1 MNEEAAIATVLDT
14 AVTPVAKLE
23 RPNLRHIPGPLT
35 IPFVGKTIS
44 FGFDPYGTYFD
55 QVARFGD
62 VFRMTVFGETWAVL
76 AGPDALEHVYLNRE
90 SVFSAQNGLK
100 AFAPIFSGGLLH
112 RDDLDHRAHRRVM
125 QAAFRAPALKSY
137 LDLMNGEIG
146 RLLDDWPTDT
156 KMKFAPSVKELTLR
170 LGAHVF
176 MGVTDGDEV
185 ARINAA
191 FVQEVAA
198 TSALI
203 RKPLPFTKM
212 GRGVTARAALAD
224 SFRHLIATRKTN
236 GGDDFFSK
244 LCVAQ
249 DEEGHAWSDQD
260 IVDHFNF
267 LLVAAH
273 DAVTGALTAMIW
285 ALAQDKDL
293 QESIH
298 DEIVGLGDGPLAF
311 DKLDKLDLT
320 ERVYREAL
328 RRFTPSAFTAR
339 AVMAD
344 TMWQGHR
351 LPRGTNVVI
360 CPGPVMMTPEI
371 FPQPERF
378 DPGRFSPGRAEDL
391 KHKFAWSPFGGGA
404 HKCIGLHF
412 SSIQVKAFM
421 VQLIRRFSI
430 DMEVADLPKWR
441 DIPTPV
447 PINGLPVTLRL
458 RQAAAKHRGRTM
470 RDI

>member
-1 MNEEAAIATVLDT
+1 MTLLETNRTPIAR
-14 AVTPVAKLE
+14 LE
-23 RPNLRHIPGPLT
+23 RPNLDHIPGPRT
-35 IPFVGKTIS
+35 FPFIGKTIS
-44 FGFDPYGTYFD
+44 FGLDPYGTYFD

-62 VFRMTVFGETWAVL
+62 VFRMTVFGQVWAVL

-90 SVFSAQNGLK
+90 NVFSAQNGLK

-125 QAAFRAPALKSY
+125 QAAFRAPALKNY
-137 LDLMNGEIG
+137 LDLMNDEIA
-146 RLLDDWPTDT
+146 RLLDEWPTGT
-156 KMKFAPSVKELTLR
+156 KIKFAPSIKELTLR

-176 MGVTDGDEV
+176 MGVTEPDEI

-198 TSALI
+198 TAALI

-212 GRGVTARAALAD
+212 GRGVAARAALSAD
-224 SFRHLIATRKTN
+224 FKRLIARRKTS
-236 GGDDFFSK
+236 GGDDFFSQ

-260 IVDHFNF
+260 IIDHFNF

-273 DAVTGALTAMIW
+273 DAVTGALTAMTW
-285 ALAQDKDL
+285 ALGQDKDL
-293 QESIH
+293 QDRVH
-298 DEIVGLGDGPLAF
+298 AEIDGLGDGPLSYA
-311 DKLDKLDLT
+311 DLDKLDLT
-320 ERVYREAL
+320 DRVYREAL
-328 RRFTPSAFTAR
+328 RRLTPSAFTAR

-344 TMWQGHR
+344 TEWHGHR

-360 CPGPVMMTPEI
+360 CPGPVMMTSEI
-371 FPQPERF
+371 FPDPTRF
-378 DPGRFSPGRAEDL
+378 DPGRYTAERAEDR

-412 SSIQVKAFM
+412 STIQVKAFF
-421 VQLIRRFSI
+421 VQFMQRYRIEM
-430 DMEVADLPKWR
+430 DVADLPKWR
-441 DIPTPV
+441 EIPTPI
-447 PINGLPVTLRL
+447 PRNGLPVTLRP
-458 RQAAAKHRGRTM
+458 RQAVVQTP
-470 RDI
+470 

>member
-1 MNEEAAIATVLDT
+1 MTVLET
-14 AVTPVAKLE
+14 TIAPVARLE
-23 RPNLRHIPGPLT
+23 RPNLMHIPGPRT
-35 IPFVGKTIS
+35 IPLVGKTIS
-44 FGFDPYGTYFD
+44 FGLDPYGTYFD

-76 AGPDALEHVYLNRE
+76 AGPDALEHVYLNRQNI
-90 SVFSAQNGLK
+90 FSAQNGLK

-125 QAAFRAPALKSY
+125 QAAFRAPALKNY
-137 LDLMNGEIG
+137 LDLMNGEIA
-146 RLLDDWPTDT
+146 RLLDAWPSGT
-156 KMKFAPSVKELTLR
+156 KMKFAPSIKELTLR

-176 MGVTDGDEV
+176 MGVTDANEV

-191 FVQEVAA
+191 FVREVAA

-212 GRGVTARAALAD
+212 GRGVAARAALAND
-224 SFRHLIATRKTN
+224 FRRLITARKAT
-236 GGDDFFSK
+236 GGDDFFSQ
-244 LCVAQ
+244 LCIAQ
-249 DEEGHAWSDQD
+249 DEDGQAWSDQD

-285 ALAQDKDL
+285 ALAQDKAL
-293 QESIH
+293 QDRVH
-298 DEIVGLGDGPLAF
+298 AEIARLPGGPVCY
-311 DKLDKLDLT
+311 DDLDKLDLT
-320 ERVYREAL
+320 DRVYREAL

-344 TMWQGHR
+344 TEWRGHR

-360 CPGPVMMTPEI
+360 CPGPVMMTPDI
-371 FPQPERF
+371 FPEPRRF
-378 DPGRFSPGRAEDL
+378 DPDRYTPARAEDRR
-391 KHKFAWSPFGGGA
+391 HKFAWSPFGGGA

-412 SSIQVKAFM
+412 SAIQMKAFM
-421 VQLIRRFSI
+421 VQFLQRYSVEM
-430 DMEVADLPKWR
+430 DAADLPKWR

-447 PINGLPVTLRL
+447 PTNGLPVTLRL
-458 RQAAAKHRGRTM
+458 RQVAPKTP
-470 RDI
+470 

>member
-1 MNEEAAIATVLDT
+1 VTFLEATKAPI
-14 AVTPVAKLE
+14 AKLE
-23 RPNLRHIPGPLT
+23 RPYLGHIPGPRT
-35 IPFVGKTIS
+35 VPFIGKTIS
-44 FGFDPYGTYFD
+44 FGLNPYGTYFD

-90 SVFSAQNGLK
+90 NIFSAQNGLK

-125 QAAFRAPALKSY
+125 QAAFRAPALKNY
-137 LDLMNGEIG
+137 LDLMNGEIA
-146 RLLDDWPTDT
+146 RLLVAWPTGT

-176 MGVTDGDEV
+176 MGVTEAADID
-185 ARINAA
+185 RINAA

-212 GRGVTARAALAD
+212 GRGVAAREALSND
-224 SFRHLIATRKTN
+224 FRRLIAARKAT
-236 GGDDFFSK
+236 GGDDFFSQ
-244 LCVAQ
+244 LCIAQ
-249 DEEGHAWSDQD
+249 DEEGQAWSDQD
-260 IVDHFNF
+260 IIDHFNF

-285 ALAQDKDL
+285 ALAQDKDM
-293 QESIH
+293 QESVYV
-298 DEIVGLGDGPLAF
+298 EIARLPDGPVSYDDF
-311 DKLDKLDLT
+311 DKLDLT
-320 ERVYREAL
+320 DRVYREAL

-344 TMWQGHR
+344 TEWHGHH

-360 CPGPVMMTPEI
+360 CPGPVMMTPEF
-371 FPQPERF
+371 FPEPDRF
-378 DPGRFSPGRAEDL
+378 DPDRFAPDRAEDRS
-391 KHKFAWSPFGGGA
+391 HKFSWSPFGGGGA
-404 HKCIGLHF
+404 
-412 SSIQVKAFM
+412 
-421 VQLIRRFSI
+421 
-430 DMEVADLPKWR
+430 
-441 DIPTPV
+441 
-447 PINGLPVTLRL
+447 
-458 RQAAAKHRGRTM
+458 
-470 RDI
+470 